1 MIKLTSEQVKE
12 KIQNR
17 ESFMLD
23 FYADWCGPCKM
34 QTNIF
39 EQVNKVV
46 NESNRKV
53 APIYKFDVESDRNF
67 AAEMGIRGIPTIK
80 LYKDGQVV
88 ESVTGVIPQ
97 PQVIDK
103 LEKLLL

>member
-1 MIKLTSEQVKE
+1 MSKNKS
-12 KIQNR
+12 
-17 ESFMLD
+17 SFQEIINADKPVLID

-39 EQVNKVV
+39 EQVNKIV
-46 NESNRKV
+46 NESDIKV

-67 AAEMGIRGIPTIK
+67 TAEMGIRSIPTIK